1 MEEGGEVTALQL
13 GSLPARK
20 LSMPCEYEYEAQG
33 AIKQLSLQ
41 WKSPKSQLL
50 CHFIKHKDY
59 RNCTQGY
66 STLYTPGNITLVI
79 DTVKEDDFGK
89 HVCSVS
95 KRHSFSDFIIELVK
109 EGCAQP
115 QDEDIMDIPLDD
127 PTANKAA
134 AKIQAGFRGHMTR
147 KKMKDDKPREEVQH
161 FEPNSTEHVV
171 SGLQILP
178 VDLLVVETVS

>member
-1 MEEGGEVTALQL
+1 
-13 GSLPARK
+13 
-20 LSMPCEYEYEAQG
+20 MPCEYEYEAQG

-66 STLYTPGNITLVI
+66 STLYTPGNITLII

-109 EGCAQP
+109 VTDSSAPPTDNEEHSDHDFNEKFP
-115 QDEDIMDIPLDD
+115 QNASKDRES
-127 PTANKAA
+127 
-134 AKIQAGFRGHMTR
+134 IQLR
-147 KKMKDDKPREEVQH
+147 V
-161 FEPNSTEHVV
+161 
-171 SGLQILP
+171 
-178 VDLLVVETVS
+178 